1 MGICYIIASMKTEYR
16 IERKNGDFVIA
27 ADGGYAQN
35 LGCEPDAVIG
45 DFDSLGYIPAAENV
59 QVYPKKKD
67 DTDMMLAAKLG
78 LEKGYRTFVLLGG
91 IGGRFDHMMANVQT
105 LAYLHEQ
112 GAEGVLKSEKTDI
125 YMVGSK
131 SCGVGEIRFPAE
143 TKGILS
149 VFSYGNWADAV
160 TITGAEYEIANAKL
174 TDSFPLGVSNSFTG
188 KEVTVSVG
196 EGRLLLVH
204 EKSV

>member
-16 IERKNGDFVIA
+16 IERKNGDYVIA

-78 LEKGYRTFVLLGG
+78 LEKGYRAFVLLGG
-91 IGGRFDHMMANVQT
+91 VGGRFDHMMANVQT

-125 YMVGSK
+125 YMIGSK

>member
-78 LEKGYRTFVLLGG
+78 LEKGYRAFVLLGG

-125 YMVGSK
+125 YMIGSK
-131 SCGVGEIRFPAE
+131 SCGAGEIRFPAE